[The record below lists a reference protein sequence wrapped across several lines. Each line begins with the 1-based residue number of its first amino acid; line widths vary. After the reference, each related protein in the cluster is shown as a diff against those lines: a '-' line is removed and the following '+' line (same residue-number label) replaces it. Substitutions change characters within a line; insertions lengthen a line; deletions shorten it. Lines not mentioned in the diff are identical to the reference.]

1 MHVVLAD
8 FLQELPGLFLF
19 FGIFLPVALLLFLL
33 IAYFRIKMMEE
44 GLAQRQ
50 RRQSAAGHSAG
61 PRATAQCVD
70 ITVIAAQRPLS
81 SSAHPY
87 PSKLSGDK
95 VTDKN
100 P

>member
-44 GLAQRQ
+44 ANKELSHIRDHQYTNTVLSQR
-50 RRQSAAGHSAG
+50 
-61 PRATAQCVD
+61 
-70 ITVIAAQRPLS
+70 I
-81 SSAHPY
+81 
-87 PSKLSGDK
+87 K
-95 VTDKN
+95 
-100 P
+100 